1 MKKLQKMSSAS
12 VSKLSRNELKTI
24 MGGYGEIK
32 GGNKCC
38 WPDGRCGSCVTDGP
52 VVCTGSGKSVSC

>member
-24 MGGYGEIK
+24 MGGYG
-32 GGNKCC
+32 GNGSGNKCC
-38 WPDGRCGSCVTDGP
+38 KDGKCSSCVTDGAL
-52 VVCTGSGKSVSC
+52 VCTGGSTLTSC